1 MSELDDSTEMTNELI
16 MESTKNDEVEQQRPK
31 WHNWA
36 AFFTLLMALFTTI
49 GALLAGITAHEVLLE
64 RTKEVITLSASQG
77 DRLTGEVLKAKH
89 EILVSM
95 GETPDESEIAQI
107 EKYEAEAEALDA
119 KVARAEARVQSMD
132 QPHLV
137 FLLAVVLLS
146 AGITLSGMS
155 FIIERKFLW
164 YLGIVFGV
172 AGALGVGFGIALIGS

>member
-1 MSELDDSTEMTNELI
+1 MSGIDDSTELANEMI
-16 MESTKNDEVEQQRPK
+16 MESAQIDKAEQQRPR
-31 WHNWA
+31 WHVWA

-64 RTKEVITLSASQG
+64 RTEEVITLSVNQG
-77 DRLTGEVLKAKH
+77 DRLTSEVLKAKH
-89 EILVSM
+89 EILISM
-95 GETPDESEIAQI
+95 GETPDEAEIAQI
-107 EKYEAEAEALDA
+107 EEYEAQTEALNA

-164 YLGIVFGV
+164 YVGIVFGI
-172 AGALGVGFGIALIGS
+172 AGIIAVVYGITLMGS